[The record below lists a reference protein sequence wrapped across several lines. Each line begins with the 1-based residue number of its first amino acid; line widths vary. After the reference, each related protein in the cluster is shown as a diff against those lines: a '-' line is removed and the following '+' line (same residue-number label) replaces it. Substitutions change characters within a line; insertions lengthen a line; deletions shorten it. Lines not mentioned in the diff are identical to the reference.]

1 MQVFNH
7 RKKPSANSSS
17 IVTIGNFDGMHLGHR
32 ALINTIVKE
41 ANDKDFRSALV
52 TFEPHP
58 QEIINSKTKIPRI
71 CSAKH
76 QLHLFEEVGLDEVH
90 LIPFT
95 KELSQMKPEK
105 FALQFLINRFNL
117 SKLVIG
123 YDFRFGKFRAGDFK
137 LLETLSKK
145 YEFLI
150 EEIAPVKENDQT
162 VSSTLIRKL
171 IKEFR
176 FSEIPSYLGREF
188 SIFGKVVLGKK
199 RGKKL
204 GFPTANIKPGITLA
218 LQNGV
223 YVSKI
228 KLDKKIYY
236 GVANIGIKPTF
247 GKNDVTVETYIFN
260 FEENIYGKFI
270 EVIPL
275 YQLRLEKKFSDVKE
289 LKHQIMLDIK
299 ATRNYLLDHK
309 LLPI

>member
-1 MQVFNH
+1 
-7 RKKPSANSSS
+7 
-17 IVTIGNFDGMHLGHR
+17 
-32 ALINTIVKE
+32 
-41 ANDKDFRSALV
+41 
-52 TFEPHP
+52 
-58 QEIINSKTKIPRI
+58 
-71 CSAKH
+71 
-76 QLHLFEEVGLDEVH
+76 
-90 LIPFT
+90 
-95 KELSQMKPEK
+95 
-105 FALQFLINRFNL
+105 
-117 SKLVIG
+117 
-123 YDFRFGKFRAGDFK
+123 
-137 LLETLSKK
+137 
-145 YEFLI
+145 
-150 EEIAPVKENDQT
+150 
-162 VSSTLIRKL
+162 
-171 IKEFR
+171 
-176 FSEIPSYLGREF
+176 SYLGREF